1 MDGRGGVGKSG
12 VADGL
17 DGHATARPARGTRPA
32 NRRELIVAASADLF
46 YRNGYANV
54 SMSNI
59 ADAVA
64 MGPSALYRHF
74 RNKESLLA
82 TVVGD
87 AVVEL
92 DSALGAAWADPAG
105 VAGGTLATVSLRNR
119 AVGVLWQR
127 EGRYLSAEI
136 RDELRSQTRTIGA
149 TIALLVRRQYPA
161 LDENQADLLSW
172 CVLAITQSISYHRLH
187 LPTAEFAATLTAL
200 VENALAVSMPRL
212 EPLPESVESRPLL
225 RASTRR
231 EAILTE
237 ATRLF
242 GERGFSNVSMEDIGH
257 AVGASGPSL
266 YNHFGGKSEILIAIM
281 LRGAEWLQM
290 DMNRSLSRATDPRD
304 ALLRL
309 LLDYWTFVCDNPYL
323 TQLLVSELLELPED
337 QSERVRA
344 ARRAYAT
351 EWANLL
357 TQLHPEWD
365 SVRARIRIHAV
376 HTMMNQISLTPH
388 LRKITSVDTALT
400 RIGAALLELG

>member
-1 MDGRGGVGKSG
+1 M
-12 VADGL
+12 ADGL
-17 DGHATARPARGTRPA
+17 EGHATARPARGTRPA
-32 NRRELIVAASADLF
+32 NRRQLIVAASADLF

-92 DSALGAAWADPAG
+92 DSALVAALADPAG

-119 AVGVLWQR
+119 AAGVLWQR
-127 EGRYLSAEI
+127 EGRYLPGEI
-136 RDELRSQTRTIGA
+136 RDELRSQTRTIGV
-149 TIALLVRRQYPA
+149 TIAALVRRQYPA
-161 LDENQADLLSW
+161 LDETQADLLSW
-172 CVLAITQSISYHRLH
+172 CALAITQSISYHRLH
-187 LPTAEFAATLTAL
+187 LPAAEFAATLTAL
-200 VENALAVSMPRL
+200 VDNALAVPMPRL
-212 EPLPESVESRPLL
+212 DPLPASAESRPYL

-231 EAILTE
+231 ETILTE

-242 GERGFSNVSMEDIGH
+242 GEQGFSNVSMEDIGH

-290 DMNRSLSRATDPRD
+290 DMNRSLARAADPRD

-309 LLDYWTFVCDNPYL
+309 LGDYWTFVCDNPYL
-323 TQLLVSELLELPED
+323 TQLLVSELLELPQD

-344 ARRAYAT
+344 TRRAYAT

>member
-1 MDGRGGVGKSG
+1 M
-12 VADGL
+12 ADGL
-17 DGHATARPARGTRPA
+17 EGHAATRPARGTRPA
-32 NRRELIVAASADLF
+32 NRRQLIAAASADLF

-59 ADAVA
+59 ADAVS

-92 DSALGAAWADPAG
+92 NSALVAALADPAG
-105 VAGGTLATVSLRNR
+105 VAGSTLATVSLRNR
-119 AVGVLWQR
+119 AAGVLWQR
-127 EGRYLSAEI
+127 EGRYLPAEI
-136 RDELRSQTRTIGA
+136 RDELRSQTRTIGV
-149 TIALLVRRQYPA
+149 TIAALVRRQYPA
-161 LDENQADLLSW
+161 LDETQADLLSW
-172 CVLAITQSISYHRLH
+172 CALAIAQSISYHRLQ
-187 LPTAEFAATLTAL
+187 LPAAEFAATLTAL
-200 VENALAVSMPRL
+200 VDNALAVPMPL
-212 EPLPESVESRPLL
+212 LDPVPVSVESRPHL

-231 EAILTE
+231 ETILTE

-242 GERGFSNVSMEDIGH
+242 GEQGFSNVSMEDIGH

-266 YNHFGGKSEILIAIM
+266 YNHFDGKSEILIAIM

-290 DMNRSLSRATDPRD
+290 DMNRSLARAADPRD

-309 LLDYWTFVCDNPYL
+309 LEDYWTFVCDNPYL
-323 TQLLVSELLELPED
+323 TQLLVSELLELPQD
-337 QSERVRA
+337 QSERVRVT
-344 ARRAYAT
+344 RRAYAT

-365 SVRARIRIHAV
+365 SVRARMRIHAV
-376 HTMMNQISLTPH
+376 HTMMNHISLTPH

>member
-1 MDGRGGVGKSG
+1 M
-12 VADGL
+12 ADGL
-17 DGHATARPARGTRPA
+17 DGHVSTRPARGTRPA
-32 NRRELIVAASADLF
+32 NRRELIVAAAADLF

-54 SMSNI
+54 SMSDI
-59 ADAVA
+59 AEAVA

-92 DSALGAAWADPAG
+92 DSALAAALADPAG
-105 VAGGTLATVSLRNR
+105 VAGATLATISLRNR
-119 AVGVLWQR
+119 AAGVLWQR
-127 EGRYLSAEI
+127 EGRYLSAEV
-136 RDELRSQTRTIGA
+136 RSELRSQTRAMGV
-149 TIALLVRRQYPA
+149 TIAALVRRQYPA
-161 LDENQADLLSW
+161 LDDMQADLLSW
-172 CVLAITQSISYHRLH
+172 CALSITQSISYHRLQ
-187 LPTAEFAATLTAL
+187 LPAAEFAATLAAL
-200 VENALAVSMPRL
+200 VDNALAVPMPRL
-212 EPLPESVESRPLL
+212 DPRPSSAESRPQL

-231 EAILTE
+231 ETILTE

-242 GERGFSNVSMEDIGH
+242 GEQGFSNVSMEDIGH

-290 DMNRSLSRATDPRD
+290 DMNRSLSRALDPRD
-304 ALLRL
+304 ALFRL
-309 LLDYWTFVCDNPYL
+309 LHDYWTFVCDNPYL
-323 TQLLVSELLELPED
+323 TQLLVSELLELPGEE
-337 QSERVRA
+337 SVRVRA
-344 ARRAYAT
+344 ARRAYAI

-376 HTMMNQISLTPH
+376 HTMMNHISLTPH
-388 LRKITSVDTALT
+388 LRKIAPVDTALT
-400 RIGAALLELG
+400 RIGASLLELE

>member
-1 MDGRGGVGKSG
+1 M
-12 VADGL
+12 ADGL